1 MINCSTLNQR
11 CNDDDDDD
19 DDDTH
24 FEHAGDRLEHTGR
37 QSKIEE
43 SVRMSLLHSSHLL
56 NI

>member
-11 CNDDDDDD
+11 CNDDDDD

-43 SVRMSLLHSSHLL
+43 SVSMSLLHSGHLL
-56 NI
+56 NN